1 MEYEPPRVDTG
12 DDRQRMTEAGQ
23 QSEAFE
29 FPILVGDIGGT
40 NARFAVVEHAGA
52 ATGVPQIVHTA
63 DFATIDD
70 AIRAAVLER
79 LGVQPRSALLAIAG
93 PVIGD
98 EIPLTNCPWI
108 VKPTRMA
115 ATVGLMDVM
124 ILNDF
129 EAQAL
134 AVVALGDHHLEKIG
148 GGDALPHAG
157 RAVLGPGTGLGVAGL
172 MRSDGKWIPVPG
184 EGGHMDIGPRTPRD
198 YQVWP
203 HIEPL
208 EGRVSGEQILSGR
221 GLVNTYRA
229 VARADGKTPA
239 FGTPAE
245 ITKAALEKSDA
256 VAEEA
261 LALFV
266 TCLGRTAG
274 DVALVFKAQGGVY
287 LAGGIAQRIIPAL
300 KSGNFRAAFNDKAPH
315 SEWMAEIPVYVI
327 TDPLGALA
335 GLAAYAR
342 APHTFGVETAGR
354 RWRN

>member
-1 MEYEPPRVDTG
+1 MTG
-12 DDRQRMTEAGQ
+12 EGATGGEGKT
-23 QSEAFE
+23 EAFE

-52 ATGVPQIVHTA
+52 ATGEPQIVHTA
-63 DFATIDD
+63 DFPTIDD
-70 AIRAAVLER
+70 AIRTAVIEK
-79 LGVQPRSALLAIAG
+79 LGIQPRSALLAIAG

-98 EIPLTNCPWI
+98 EIPLTNCPWV
-108 VKPTRMA
+108 VKPKAMPS
-115 ATVGLMDVM
+115 TVGITDTMV
-124 ILNDF
+124 LNDF

-134 AVVALGDHHLEKIG
+134 AVVALGDHHVEKIG

-172 MRSDGKWIPVPG
+172 LKFEGRWLPVPG

-198 YQVWP
+198 YQIWP
-203 HIEPL
+203 HIEPID
-208 EGRVSGEQILSGR
+208 GRVSGEQILSGR
-221 GLVNTYRA
+221 GLVATYRA
-229 VARADGKTPA
+229 VAIADGATPVHKTPA
-239 FGTPAE
+239 E
-245 ITKAALEKSDA
+245 VTKAALDKTDP

-274 DVALVFKAQGGVY
+274 DIALVFKAQGGVY
-287 LAGGIAQRIIPAL
+287 LAGGIAQKILPAL
-300 KSGNFRAAFNDKAPH
+300 KAGNFRAAFNDKAPH